1 MFKFVRSVVDDMRDA
16 SSVKKVVLSIS
27 EDKRIGRYIGKRIVD
42 IKHQLL
48 DLYSFDIDLQ
58 IYATTLEVSV
68 IYYDAHE
75 MFYNEDYNKRMSFHD
90 LKKYIDVLIENR
102 MIAFMVDENDGVMPE
117 LAAV

>member
-1 MFKFVRSVVDDMRDA
+1 MRDA

-27 EDKRIGRYIGKRIVD
+27 EDKRIGRYIGKRIVE

-48 DLYSFDIDLQ
+48 DQYSFDIDLQ
-58 IYATTLEVSV
+58 IYATTLEARV

-75 MFYNEDYNKRMSFHD
+75 MFYNENEKISYRD

-117 LAAV
+117 LASV

>member
-1 MFKFVRSVVDDMRDA
+1 MFKFVKSIINDMRDA
-16 SSVKKVVLSIS
+16 SDVKKVVLSIS
-27 EDKRIGRYIGKRIVD
+27 EDKRIGHYIGKRIVD

-48 DLYSFDIDLQ
+48 DQYSFNIDLQ
-58 IYATTLEVSV
+58 SYLTTLEAKV

-75 MFYNEDYNKRMSFHD
+75 MFYNEDERMSYHD
-90 LKKYIDVLIENR
+90 LKKYIDVMIENR